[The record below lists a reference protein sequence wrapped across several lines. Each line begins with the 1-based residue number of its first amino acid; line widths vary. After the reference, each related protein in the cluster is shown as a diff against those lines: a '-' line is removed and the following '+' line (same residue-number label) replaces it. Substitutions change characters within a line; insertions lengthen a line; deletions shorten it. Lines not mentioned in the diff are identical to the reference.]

1 MATQF
6 SMLQIMNAAL
16 IAQGQDEIVSEN
28 DGSNE
33 WRLLSR
39 NWPLIVEAELE
50 DGAYNFTREQRELL
64 TRSAGKYGYEDAYV
78 VPLTALHVRRLWTQ
92 DEAGVRSFPDWTQDG
107 EKVYVDAASG
117 VYVEMI
123 VVSTEDLWSANFSRG
138 VQCKLEAVICRAIKE
153 EATEAREMEAMGEE
167 YFAKARTKSS
177 KSRSATQPY
186 KGGQLAAAR
195 FRRG

>member
-1 MATQF
+1 M
-6 SMLQIMNAAL
+6 
-16 IAQGQDEIVSEN
+16 EC
-28 DGSNE
+28 
-33 WRLLSR
+33 
-39 NWPLIVEAELE
+39 EL
-50 DGAYNFTREQRELL
+50 F
-64 TRSAGKYGYEDAYV
+64 
-78 VPLTALHVRRLWTQ
+78 
-92 DEAGVRSFPDWTQDG
+92 
-107 EKVYVDAASG
+107 
-117 VYVEMI
+117 
-123 VVSTEDLWSANFSRG
+123 RG